1 MTKTCTVCDECAAR
15 GRYSKTN
22 LKIDLREINRTL
34 IERKNIMVSEYL
46 DLCHAKEEIIK
57 RLLDRS
63 LGCNCEIQ

>member
-1 MTKTCTVCDECAAR
+1 MTICKECIAR

-22 LKIDLREINRTL
+22 LKIDLREIKEILEN
-34 IERKNIMVSEYL
+34 RKNIMASEYL

-63 LGCNCEIQ
+63 LLCNCDN